1 MANDSVVSTLKKVLK
16 VKKIT
21 YKSLADELGMSESG
35 VKKLLTSKDISL
47 TRVEQ
52 ITRLIG
58 LSLADLFQIADEAEV
73 KNVRLS
79 PKQENALFEN
89 NLLFRVYWFLAVEE
103 KSLDAI
109 KKSEKLTNDQLQRN
123 LMKLENL
130 DLIKVGKNQRVVSV
144 HKGLFRWASDGP
156 LVKKLNHEWS
166 ENTLKKVLNSKNSAD
181 QLHRLSYLRLSEK
194 SKAAFYDRLNELVN
208 EFARLSQ
215 REKTRYADRDLTSIS
230 SLIAIANS
238 GFI

>member
-52 ITRLIG
+52 ITRIIG
-58 LSLADLFQIADEAEV
+58 LSLADLFQIASEEDV
-73 KNVRLS
+73 KNVKLS
-79 PKQENALFEN
+79 PKQESALFEN
-89 NLLFRVYWFLAVEE
+89 NMLFRVYWFLAVEE
-103 KSLDAI
+103 KTLDAI
-109 KKSEKLTNDQLQRN
+109 KKSEKLTADQLQRN

-130 DLIKVGKNQRVVSV
+130 DLIKIGKNNRVASV

-156 LVKKLNHEWS
+156 LVKKLNNEWS
-166 ENTLKKVLNSKNSAD
+166 ENTLRKVLSGKNSND
-181 QLHRLSYLRLSEK
+181 QLHRLSYLRLSDK
-194 SKAAFYDRLNELVN
+194 SKTAFYDRLNELVN

-230 SLIAIANS
+230 SLIAIADS

>member
-1 MANDSVVSTLKKVLK
+1 MANNNVVETLKKVLK

-21 YKSLADELGMSESG
+21 YKALADELGMSESG

-103 KSLDAI
+103 KTLEAI
-109 KKSEKLTNDQLQRN
+109 KKSEKLTNDQLQRT
-123 LMKLENL
+123 LLKLENL
-130 DLIKVGKNQRVVSV
+130 DLIKIGKNNRVVSV

-156 LVKKLNHEWS
+156 LVKKLNNEWS
-166 ENTLKKVLNSKNSAD
+166 ENTLKKVLTHKNSAD
-181 QLHRLSYLRLSEK
+181 HLHRLSYLRLSEK
-194 SKAAFYDRLNELVN
+194 SKTAFYERLNELVN

>member
-1 MANDSVVSTLKKVLK
+1 MAKNSVVETLKKVLK

-21 YKSLADELGMSESG
+21 YKMLADELAMSESG

-89 NLLFRVYWFLAVEE
+89 NLLFRIYWFLAVEE
-103 KSLDAI
+103 KTLDAI
-109 KKSEKLTNDQLQRN
+109 KKSEKISNDQLQKN
-123 LMKLENL
+123 LFKLENL
-130 DLIKVGKNQRVVSV
+130 DLIKIGKGQRVVSV

-156 LVKKLNHEWS
+156 FVKKLNNEWS
-166 ENTLKKVLNSKNSAD
+166 ENTLKKVLASKNTTD
-181 QLHRLSYLRLSEK
+181 NLHRLSYLRLSEK
-194 SKAAFYDRLNELVN
+194 SKTAFYERLNELVN

-215 REKTRYADRDLTSIS
+215 REKTRYADRDLISVS

>member
-1 MANDSVVSTLKKVLK
+1 MANDSVVSTLKKILK

-52 ITRLIG
+52 ITRIIG
-58 LSLADLFQIADEAEV
+58 LSLADLFQIASEEEV
-73 KNVRLS
+73 KNVKLS
-79 PKQENALFEN
+79 PKQESALFEN
-89 NLLFRVYWFLAVEE
+89 NMLFRVYWFLAVEE
-103 KSLDAI
+103 KTLDAI
-109 KKSEKLTNDQLQRN
+109 KKSEKLTADQLQRN

-130 DLIKVGKNQRVVSV
+130 DLIKIGKNNRVASV

-156 LVKKLNHEWS
+156 LVKKLNNEWS
-166 ENTLKKVLNSKNSAD
+166 ENTLKKVLTAKSGSEN
-181 QLHRLSYLRLSEK
+181 LHRLSYLRLSEK
-194 SKAAFYDRLNELVN
+194 SKNQFYERLNELVN

-215 REKTRYADRDLTSIS
+215 REKNRYADRDLTAVS
-230 SLIAIANS
+230 SLIAVANS

>member
-52 ITRLIG
+52 ITRIIG
-58 LSLADLFQIADEAEV
+58 LSLADLFQIASEEEV
-73 KNVRLS
+73 KNVKLS
-79 PKQENALFEN
+79 PKQESALFEN
-89 NLLFRVYWFLAVEE
+89 NMLFRVYWFLAVEE
-103 KSLDAI
+103 KTLDAI
-109 KKSEKLTNDQLQRN
+109 KKSEKLTADQLQRN

-130 DLIKVGKNQRVVSV
+130 DLIKIGKNNRVASV

-156 LVKKLNHEWS
+156 LVKKLNNEWS
-166 ENTLKKVLNSKNSAD
+166 ENTLKKVLTAKSGSEN
-181 QLHRLSYLRLSEK
+181 LHRLSYLRLSEK
-194 SKAAFYDRLNELVN
+194 SKNQFYERLNELVN

-215 REKTRYADRDLTSIS
+215 REKNRYADRDLTAVS
-230 SLIAIANS
+230 SLIAVANS

>member
-1 MANDSVVSTLKKVLK
+1 MAKNSVVETLKKVLK

-21 YKSLADELGMSESG
+21 YKMLADELAMSESG

-58 LSLADLFQIADEAEV
+58 LSLADLFQIADESEV

-103 KSLDAI
+103 KTLDVI
-109 KKSEKLTNDQLQRN
+109 KKSEKLTNEQLQRN

-130 DLIKVGKNQRVVSV
+130 DLIKIGKNQRVVSV

-166 ENTLKKVLNSKNSAD
+166 ENTLKKVLNHKNSAD
-181 QLHRLSYLRLSEK
+181 HLHRLSYLRLSEK
-194 SKAAFYDRLNELVN
+194 SKTAFYDRLNELVN

>member
-1 MANDSVVSTLKKVLK
+1 MAKNSVVEMLKKVLK

-21 YKSLADELGMSESG
+21 YKMLADELAMSESG

-58 LSLADLFQIADEAEV
+58 LSLADLFQIADESEV

-103 KSLDAI
+103 KTLDVI
-109 KKSEKLTNDQLQRN
+109 KKSEKLTVDQLQRN

-130 DLIKVGKNQRVVSV
+130 DLIKIGKNQRVVSV

-166 ENTLKKVLNSKNSAD
+166 ENTLKKVLNHKKSAD
-181 QLHRLSYLRLSEK
+181 HLHRLSYLRLSEK
-194 SKAAFYDRLNELVN
+194 SKTAFYDRLNELVN

>member
-1 MANDSVVSTLKKVLK
+1 MAKNNVVETLKKVLK

-21 YKSLADELGMSESG
+21 YKMLADELAMSESG

-89 NLLFRVYWFLAVEE
+89 NLLFRVYWLLAVEE
-103 KSLDAI
+103 KTLDAI

-123 LMKLENL
+123 LLKLENL
-130 DLIKVGKNQRVVSV
+130 DLIKIGKNQRIASV

-166 ENTLKKVLNSKNSAD
+166 ENTLKKVLNQKNSAD
-181 QLHRLSYLRLSEK
+181 HLHRLSYLRLSEK
-194 SKAAFYDRLNELVN
+194 SKSAFYERLNELVN

>member
-1 MANDSVVSTLKKVLK
+1 MAKNNVVETLKKVLK

-21 YKSLADELGMSESG
+21 YKSLADDLGMSESG

-130 DLIKVGKNQRVVSV
+130 DLIKIGKNQRVISV

-166 ENTLKKVLNSKNSAD
+166 ENTLKKVLFRKNSAD
-181 QLHRLSYLRLSEK
+181 DLHRLTYLRLSEK
-194 SKAAFYDRLNELVN
+194 SKTAFYERLNELVN

>member
-1 MANDSVVSTLKKVLK
+1 MAKNNVVETLKKVLK

-103 KSLDAI
+103 KTLDAI

-123 LMKLENL
+123 LLKLENL
-130 DLIKVGKNQRVVSV
+130 DLIKIGKNNRIASV

-156 LVKKLNHEWS
+156 LVKKLNNEWS
-166 ENTLKKVLNSKNSAD
+166 ENTLKKVLSHKNNAD
-181 QLHRLSYLRLSEK
+181 CLHRLSYLRLSDK
-194 SKAAFYDRLNELVN
+194 SKTAFYERLNELVN

>member
-52 ITRLIG
+52 ITRIIG
-58 LSLADLFQIADEAEV
+58 LSLADLFQIASEAEV

-89 NLLFRVYWFLAVEE
+89 NMLFRVYWFLAVEE
-103 KSLDAI
+103 KTLDAI
-109 KKSEKLTNDQLQRN
+109 KKSEKLTAEQLQRN

-130 DLIKVGKNQRVVSV
+130 DLIKIGKNNRVASV

-156 LVKKLNHEWS
+156 LVKKLNNEWS
-166 ENTLKKVLNSKNSAD
+166 ENTLRKVLSGKNSNN
-181 QLHRLSYLRLSEK
+181 QLHRLSYLRLSDK
-194 SKAAFYDRLNELVN
+194 SKTAFYDRLNELVN

-230 SLIAIANS
+230 SLIAIADS

>member
-52 ITRLIG
+52 ITRIIG
-58 LSLADLFQIADEAEV
+58 LSLADLFQIASEAEV

-79 PKQENALFEN
+79 PKQESALFEN
-89 NLLFRVYWFLAVEE
+89 NMLFRVYWFLAVEE
-103 KSLDAI
+103 KTLDAI
-109 KKSEKLTNDQLQRN
+109 KKSEKLTADQLQRN

-130 DLIKVGKNQRVVSV
+130 DLIKIGKNNRVASV

-156 LVKKLNHEWS
+156 LVKKLNNEWS
-166 ENTLKKVLNSKNSAD
+166 ENTLRKVLSGKNSNN
-181 QLHRLSYLRLSEK
+181 QLHRLSYLRLSDK
-194 SKAAFYDRLNELVN
+194 SKTAFYDRLNELVN

-230 SLIAIANS
+230 SLIAIADS

>member
-52 ITRLIG
+52 ITRIIG

-89 NLLFRVYWFLAVEE
+89 NMLFRVYWFLAVEE
-103 KSLDAI
+103 KTLDAI
-109 KKSEKLTNDQLQRN
+109 KKSEKLTAEQLQRN

-130 DLIKVGKNQRVVSV
+130 DLIKIGKNNRVASV

-156 LVKKLNHEWS
+156 LVKKLNNEWS
-166 ENTLKKVLNSKNSAD
+166 ENTLKKVLSAKNNHD

-194 SKAAFYDRLNELVN
+194 SKTAFYDRLNELVN

-230 SLIAIANS
+230 SLIAIADS

>member
-52 ITRLIG
+52 ITRIIG
-58 LSLADLFQIADEAEV
+58 LSLADLFQIASEEEV

-79 PKQENALFEN
+79 PRQENALFEN
-89 NLLFRVYWFLAVEE
+89 NMLFRVYWFLAVEE
-103 KSLDAI
+103 KTLDAI
-109 KKSEKLTNDQLQRN
+109 KKSEKLTADQLQRN

-130 DLIKVGKNQRVVSV
+130 DLIKIGKNNRVASV

-156 LVKKLNHEWS
+156 LVKKLNNEWS
-166 ENTLKKVLNSKNSAD
+166 ENTLRKVLSGKNSNN
-181 QLHRLSYLRLSEK
+181 QLHRLSYLRLSDK
-194 SKAAFYDRLNELVN
+194 SKTAFYDRLNELVN

-230 SLIAIANS
+230 SLIAIADS

>member
-52 ITRLIG
+52 ITRIIG
-58 LSLADLFQIADEAEV
+58 LSLADLFQIASEAEV

-79 PKQENALFEN
+79 PKQESALFEN
-89 NLLFRVYWFLAVEE
+89 NMLFRVYWFLAVEE
-103 KSLDAI
+103 KTLDAI
-109 KKSEKLTNDQLQRN
+109 KKSEKLTADQLQRN

-130 DLIKVGKNQRVVSV
+130 DLIKIGKNNRVASV

-156 LVKKLNHEWS
+156 LVKKLNNEWS
-166 ENTLKKVLNSKNSAD
+166 ENTLKKVLTAKSGSEN
-181 QLHRLSYLRLSEK
+181 LHRLSYLRLSEK
-194 SKAAFYDRLNELVN
+194 SKNQFYERLNELVN

-215 REKTRYADRDLTSIS
+215 REKNRYADRDLTAVS
-230 SLIAIANS
+230 SLIAVANS

>member
-52 ITRLIG
+52 ITRIIG

-79 PKQENALFEN
+79 PKQESALFEN
-89 NLLFRVYWFLAVEE
+89 NMLFRVYWFLAVEE
-103 KSLDAI
+103 KTLDAI
-109 KKSEKLTNDQLQRN
+109 KKSEKLTAEQLQRN

-130 DLIKVGKNQRVVSV
+130 DLIKIGKNNRVASV

-156 LVKKLNHEWS
+156 LVKKLNNEWS
-166 ENTLKKVLNSKNSAD
+166 ENTLRKVLSGKNSNN
-181 QLHRLSYLRLSEK
+181 QLHRLSYLRLSDK
-194 SKAAFYDRLNELVN
+194 SKTAFYDRLNELVN

-230 SLIAIANS
+230 SLIAIADS

>member
-1 MANDSVVSTLKKVLK
+1 MTNNNVVGTLKKVLK

-21 YKSLADELGMSESG
+21 YKTLADELAMSESG

-52 ITRLIG
+52 IARILG
-58 LSLADLFQIADEAEV
+58 LSLADLFQMTDEAEV
-73 KNVRLS
+73 KNVRLT
-79 PKQENALFEN
+79 PKQESALFEN
-89 NLLFRVYWFLAVEE
+89 NLLFRIYWFLAVEE
-103 KSLDAI
+103 KTLEAI
-109 KKSEKLTNDQLQRN
+109 KKNEKINTDQLQRH
-123 LMKLENL
+123 LVKLENL
-130 DLIKVGKNQRVVSV
+130 DLIKIGKNHRVISV

-166 ENTLKKVLNSKNSAD
+166 ENTLKKVLNSKNSNTS
-181 QLHRLSYLRLSEK
+181 LHRLSYLRLSEK
-194 SKAAFYDRLNELVN
+194 SKSQLYDRLNELVN

-215 REKTRYADRDLTSIS
+215 REKNRFNDKDLISIS
-230 SLIAIANS
+230 SLIAVSDS

>member
-1 MANDSVVSTLKKVLK
+1 MANDSVVSTLKKILK

-52 ITRLIG
+52 ITRIIG
-58 LSLADLFQIADEAEV
+58 LSLADLFQIASEEEV
-73 KNVRLS
+73 KNVKLS
-79 PKQENALFEN
+79 PKQESALFEN
-89 NLLFRVYWFLAVEE
+89 NMLFRVYWFLAVEE
-103 KSLDAI
+103 KTLDAI
-109 KKSEKLTNDQLQRN
+109 KKSEKLTADQLQRN

-130 DLIKVGKNQRVVSV
+130 DLIKIGKNNRVASV

-156 LVKKLNHEWS
+156 LVKKLNNEWS
-166 ENTLKKVLNSKNSAD
+166 ENTLRKVLSGKNSNN
-181 QLHRLSYLRLSEK
+181 QLHRLSYLRLSDK
-194 SKAAFYDRLNELVN
+194 SKTAFYDRLNELVN

-230 SLIAIANS
+230 SLIAIADS

>member
-1 MANDSVVSTLKKVLK
+1 MANDSVVSTLKKILK

-52 ITRLIG
+52 ITRIIG
-58 LSLADLFQIADEAEV
+58 LSLADLFQIASEEDV
-73 KNVRLS
+73 KNVKLS
-79 PKQENALFEN
+79 PKQESALFEN
-89 NLLFRVYWFLAVEE
+89 NMLFRVYWFLAVEE
-103 KSLDAI
+103 KTLDAI
-109 KKSEKLTNDQLQRN
+109 KKSEKLTADQLQRN

-130 DLIKVGKNQRVVSV
+130 DLIKIGKNNRVASV

-156 LVKKLNHEWS
+156 LVKKLNNEWS
-166 ENTLKKVLNSKNSAD
+166 ENTLRKVLSGKNSND
-181 QLHRLSYLRLSEK
+181 QLHRLSYLRLSDK
-194 SKAAFYDRLNELVN
+194 SKTAFYDRLNELVN

-230 SLIAIANS
+230 SLIAIADS

>member
-52 ITRLIG
+52 ITRIIG
-58 LSLADLFQIADEAEV
+58 LSLADLFQIASEEEV
-73 KNVRLS
+73 KNVKLS
-79 PKQENALFEN
+79 PKQESAFFEN
-89 NLLFRVYWFLAVEE
+89 NMLFRVYWFLAVEE
-103 KSLDAI
+103 KTLDAI
-109 KKSEKLTNDQLQRN
+109 KKSEKLTADQLQRN

-130 DLIKVGKNQRVVSV
+130 DLIKIGKNNRVASV

-156 LVKKLNHEWS
+156 LVKKLNNEWS
-166 ENTLKKVLNSKNSAD
+166 ENTLRKVLSGKNSNN
-181 QLHRLSYLRLSEK
+181 QLHRLSYLRLSDK
-194 SKAAFYDRLNELVN
+194 SKTAFYDRLNELVN

-230 SLIAIANS
+230 SLIAIADS

>member
-1 MANDSVVSTLKKVLK
+1 MTNNNVVTTLKKVLK

-21 YKSLADELGMSESG
+21 YKTLADELAMSESG
-35 VKKLLTSKDISL
+35 VKKLLTGKDISL

-52 ITRLIG
+52 IARLLG
-58 LSLADLFQIADEAEV
+58 LSLADLFQLADEAEV

-79 PKQENALFEN
+79 PKQESALFEN
-89 NLLFRVYWFLAVEE
+89 NLLFRIYWFLAVEE
-103 KSLDAI
+103 KPLDVI
-109 KKSEKLTNDQLQRN
+109 KKLEKISTDQLQKN
-123 LMKLENL
+123 LFKLENL
-130 DLIKVGKNQRVVSV
+130 DLIKIGKNQRIVSV

-166 ENTLKKVLNSKNSAD
+166 ENTLKKVLNQKNNNDS
-181 QLHRLSYLRLSEK
+181 LHRLSYLRLSEK
-194 SKAAFYDRLNELVN
+194 SKNQFYDRLNELVN

-215 REKTRYADRDLTSIS
+215 REKNRFADRDLTPIS
-230 SLIAIANS
+230 SLIAVANS

>member
-52 ITRLIG
+52 ITRIIG
-58 LSLADLFQIADEAEV
+58 LSLADLFQIASEEDV
-73 KNVRLS
+73 KNVKLS
-79 PKQENALFEN
+79 PKQESALFEN
-89 NLLFRVYWFLAVEE
+89 NMLFRVYWFLAVEE
-103 KSLDAI
+103 KTLDAI
-109 KKSEKLTNDQLQRN
+109 KKSEKLTADQLQRN

-130 DLIKVGKNQRVVSV
+130 DLIKIGKNNRVASV

-156 LVKKLNHEWS
+156 LVKKLNNEWS
-166 ENTLKKVLNSKNSAD
+166 ENTLRKVLSGKNSNN
-181 QLHRLSYLRLSEK
+181 QLHRLSYLRLSDK
-194 SKAAFYDRLNELVN
+194 SKTAFYDRLNELVN

-230 SLIAIANS
+230 SLIAIADS